1 MNADFQ
7 KWVFNLPIVNLHFF
21 PVKISLKFSVEKK
34 NNHCFYCFLIA
45 KTRGTRRR
53 NRTKIISPQIATWYE
68 GKSSELL
75 ETQMTFIANVLIHRV
90 VFIFSEGHSA
100 DFVAFTGCPSSFVE
114 VIHWKKYNFW
124 IYLFFQSC
132 LILK

>member
-7 KWVFNLPIVNLHFF
+7 KWVFNLPNVNLHFF
-21 PVKISLKFSVEKK
+21 LYKDFFKVLCWKK

-75 ETQMTFIANVLIHRV
+75 ETQMTFIANVLIYRV

>member
-7 KWVFNLPIVNLHFF
+7 KWVFNLPNVNLHFF
-21 PVKISLKFSVEKK
+21 LYKDFFKVLCWKK

-90 VFIFSEGHSA
+90 VFIFSEGQKTLWQSL
-100 DFVAFTGCPSSFVE
+100 VAHHHLSKSSIERNITFE
-114 VIHWKKYNFW
+114 YIF
-124 IYLFFQSC
+124 FFQSC
-132 LILK
+132 LFLK